1 MSCRGEERELGGG
14 SASETEALSAGAA
27 EEAKQGHDKSLPCPA
42 AVVAVKIGEA
52 EAGSPGRRLGS
63 WGTSGGGQ
71 RGSFLVKRAWLGPW
85 GTT

>member
-27 EEAKQGHDKSLPCPA
+27 EEARQGHDKSLPRA
-42 AVVAVKIGEA
+42 TAVVAVRIGEA
-52 EAGSPGRRLGS
+52 EAGRPGRRLGS
-63 WGTSGGGQ
+63 WGTSGGGR